1 MVYHINKLGG
11 LKDVQMES
19 LSRQIGNYNDKLTEH
34 IHSALPEFQYEAGY
48 ILSASDL
55 GKLGVKIELNNQ
67 FDVGVAIILPP
78 EKVGEFG
85 IWLLETLEQ
94 EGKGLL
100 KEVLDILE
108 RLSKQ
113 KGSKATLLRGD
124 KKKLKNTVKYL
135 KHQSTKMWSES
146 PTLQTLSKKAI

>member
-1 MVYHINKLGG
+1 M
-11 LKDVQMES
+11 DR
-19 LSRQIGNYNDKLTEH
+19 LSRQLSNYNDKLTKH
-34 IHSALPEFQYEAGY
+34 IHSALPEFRHEAGY

-85 IWLLETLEQ
+85 IWLMETLEQ

-100 KEVLDILE
+100 KELLDTLE

-113 KGSKATLLRGD
+113 KGPRATLQRGD
-124 KKKLKNTVKYL
+124 KKKLKNTVKFL
-135 KHQSTKMWSES
+135 KHQSTKMRSES
-146 PTLQTLSKKAI
+146 QTLQTLSKKAI